1 MKVLNNEHVMLGRKL
16 PLKVL
21 KDVETRWNSTY
32 IMLDRFIKIGDVLT
46 IALSKSAKTPSILMP
61 EEKDV
66 IIEALLVLKPFKD
79 ITEKM
84 SGMLIFII
92 FFIIYHY
99 I

>member
-1 MKVLNNEHVMLGRKL
+1 MVLRFAPNCYISYVTLLHNINMLTLSGKPVYL
-16 PLKVL
+16 
-21 KDVETRWNSTY
+21 WNSTY

-84 SGMLIFII
+84 S
-92 FFIIYHY
+92 
-99 I
+99 